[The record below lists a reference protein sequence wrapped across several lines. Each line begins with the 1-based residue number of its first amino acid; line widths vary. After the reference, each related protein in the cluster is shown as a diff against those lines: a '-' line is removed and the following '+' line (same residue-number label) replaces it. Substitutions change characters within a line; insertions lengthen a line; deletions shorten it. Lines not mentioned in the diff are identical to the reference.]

1 MKVRARTLA
10 GPRKAGT
17 RLSVGAL
24 SLACFVACSGPVGTP
39 GPTGPS
45 GATGP
50 AGSTGVGG
58 ERGPIGPQGPT
69 GPAGSTG
76 PTGAA
81 GPIGPAG
88 PQGPIGVP
96 GPTGPTGP
104 TGLPPVF
111 TEPMS
116 GREYAERNGFCGYT
130 PVTTTGN
137 ITAPSG
143 LTGYAG
149 AKELCESAC
158 NDAAAHM
165 CLPHEMVR
173 HQALGRSISA
183 PPGGL
188 AAWIAFGTA
197 GADQS
202 GAPIVDCLSYES
214 DLAVYIGGAWS
225 FDVSPARGRAAY
237 DACSRQLP
245 IACCN

>member
-1 MKVRARTLA
+1 MNVRE
-10 GPRKAGT
+10 GT
-17 RLSVGAL
+17 VAELSNSRARLSVGL
-24 SLACFVACSGPVGTP
+24 VLLACLVACSGPVGTP
-39 GPTGPS
+39 GPIGPS

-50 AGSTGVGG
+50 AGSTGPGG

-69 GPAGSTG
+69 GPAGATG

-88 PQGPIGVP
+88 PQGPIGMP
-96 GPTGPTGP
+96 GPTGP

-111 TEPMS
+111 TEPVS

-137 ITAPSG
+137 ITAAGG
-143 LTGYAG
+143 LFGYAA
-149 AKELCESAC
+149 AKELCETAC
-158 NDAAAHM
+158 NDSAAHM

-173 HQALGRSISA
+173 HQALGRPISA

-188 AAWIAFGTA
+188 SARIAFGTA
-197 GADQS
+197 GSDQS
-202 GAPIVDCLSYES
+202 GVSVVDCLSYES
-214 DLAVYIGGAWS
+214 SQAYYLGGVWT
-225 FDVSPARGRAAY
+225 FDYGPGRGRAAV
-237 DACSRQLP
+237 DLCSGQFP